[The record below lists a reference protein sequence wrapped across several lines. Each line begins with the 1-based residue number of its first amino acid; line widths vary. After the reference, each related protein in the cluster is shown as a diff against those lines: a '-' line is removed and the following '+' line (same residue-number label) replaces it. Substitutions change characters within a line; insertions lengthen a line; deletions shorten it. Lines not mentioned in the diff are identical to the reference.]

1 MLQYCPVL
9 YTWSSGKWREE
20 SKYIELPYE
29 TFAEVPEEFK
39 YIRSIFEFL
48 SKPRQYNLPDTY
60 QDMFVLVR
68 LADFLG
74 CDVFLDFV
82 SSALRV
88 QKKIFFNINSISSVH
103 RLIRNKY
110 RQNKYNSSKFV
121 CDGCFSC
128 ISAPPPRKPEI
139 FYSPCCF
146 SPFHFECFSKGT
158 ICPGCSTCL
167 LPLCCLFCNNVITD
181 PTLTPLQQYMSPTL
195 RRTKCCSADLH
206 ATCYDNIVHLNRCHT
221 VNIYLLTIINY
232 SFFFYM

>member
-1 MLQYCPVL
+1 M
-9 YTWSSGKWREE
+9 
-20 SKYIELPYE
+20 
-29 TFAEVPEEFK
+29 
-39 YIRSIFEFL
+39 
-48 SKPRQYNLPDTY
+48 
-60 QDMFVLVR
+60 
-68 LADFLG
+68 
-74 CDVFLDFV
+74 DFV

-88 QKKIFFNINSISSVH
+88 QKINILNINSISSVR

-110 RQNKYNSSKFV
+110 RQNKYNSCKFV
-121 CDGCFSC
+121 CGGCFSC

-206 ATCYDNIVHLNRCHT
+206 ATCYNNIVHLNRCHT